1 MMNLTRFPLIAALM
15 ASALF
20 SSAMAQTP
28 PAPATPPAAGVEDEP
43 SLTVPT
49 VPAPSPAPAP
59 ATAPQAPQQI
69 EIKDSHLQAARD
81 LIAAARIV
89 DAFEGLLPNIMQQV
103 GLTLTGQNLA
113 VQADPKKRT
122 ALTESLKAVEEG
134 FAADRDRLYAQIALI
149 YAARF
154 SEPELRKIVEFLKSA
169 EGQKFATVSPLVAQD
184 SFRIA
189 NGWADRVGQEA
200 FEKVRAEMRKRG
212 QPL

>member
-20 SSAMAQTP
+20 ATAMAQTP
-28 PAPATPPAAGVEDEP
+28 PAPATPPLAVVQEEP
-43 SLTVPT
+43 SLSVPT
-49 VPAPSPAPAP
+49 VPAPSPA
-59 ATAPQAPQQI
+59 TGPQVPQQI
-69 EIKDSHLQAARD
+69 DIKDSHLQAARD
-81 LIAAARIV
+81 LISASRII
-89 DAFEGLLPNIMQQV
+89 DAFEGLLPNIIQQV

-113 VQADPKKRT
+113 VQADLKKRT
-122 ALTESLKAVEEG
+122 ALTESLKTVEEG
-134 FAADRDRLYAQIALI
+134 FAADRERLYAQIALI

-154 SEPELRKIVEFLKSA
+154 SEAELRKIVEFLRSA

-189 NGWADRVGQEA
+189 NGWAERVGQEA